1 MAVCTRRS
9 TLNRRKIMKLT
20 YRHTQLACYLGYVSQ
35 AITTTFLPL
44 LFVRLGNE
52 FGFTLSKLT
61 VLIAI
66 TFVSEIFIDALSPRF
81 INKIGYRASMVLANI
96 CSTIGTAGYAVLPFV
111 MKDPYAG
118 FVLCA
123 VINAIGGGFDE
134 VLVSPIVE
142 ACPTKNKARA
152 MALLHSFYCWGC
164 AAVVL
169 LSTLY
174 FHLAG
179 VENWRL
185 LAGLWALI
193 PLSNAFLFS
202 LVPIRTLEEEKGE
215 SRFADMLRNPIFWL
229 MCVVMIC
236 AGASELAM
244 SQWASA
250 FAEAGLGISK
260 TFGDL
265 LGPCA
270 FAVLMGTS
278 RILFSRIN
286 DKTDISKILIVCA
299 VLCIGAYFVS
309 ALSENPIIALLGCG
323 LCGFAVAPMWPGAF
337 SMASKDIPNAS
348 TAMFAAF
355 ALAGDM
361 GCTAG
366 PSAVGFI
373 SSAGSNDIGS
383 GLIYS
388 AVFPA
393 AMILC
398 LVVIRIIRRNKSTTS
413 TKSKQ

>member
-1 MAVCTRRS
+1 
-9 TLNRRKIMKLT
+9 MKLN
-20 YRHTQLACYLGYVSQ
+20 YKHTQLACYLGYVSQ
-35 AITTTFLPL
+35 AITSTFLPL
-44 LFVRLGNE
+44 LFIRLGNE
-52 FGFTLSKLT
+52 FGFSLSKLT
-61 VLIAI
+61 VLITV
-66 TFVSEIFIDALSPRF
+66 TFFSEIMIDAFCPRL
-81 INKIGYRASMVLANI
+81 IKKIGYRSSMVFANI
-96 CSTIGTAGYAVLPFV
+96 CSAAGTAGYAVLPFL
-111 MKDPYAG
+111 MKDPYTG
-118 FVLCA
+118 FVICA
-123 VINAIGGGFDE
+123 VVNAIGGGFDE

-169 LSTLY
+169 FSTLY

-179 VENWRL
+179 VENWRF
-185 LAGLWALI
+185 LAALWALI

-202 LVPIRTLEEEKGE
+202 FVPIRTLEEEKGE
-215 SRFADMLRNPIFWL
+215 SRFSDMLKNPMFWL

-260 TFGDL
+260 TLGDL

-270 FAVLMGTS
+270 FAVLMGLS

-286 DKTDISKILIVCA
+286 DKTDISKILIACA

-309 ALSENPIIALLGCG
+309 ALSADPMIALLGCG

-337 SMASKDIPNAS
+337 SMASRDIPNAS

-373 SSAGSNDIGS
+373 SSAGGNDIGS

-388 AVFPA
+388 AAFPA
-393 AMILC
+393 LMIIC
-398 LVVIRIIRRNKSTTS
+398 LLLIRIIRRGKSTNS
-413 TKSKQ
+413 TKSEL